1 MTIRWGSLIATPAG
15 EIEWGRVVHL
25 LSGVACVIAIVL
37 LVLDALGHV
46 PNSEAVTTSVWAG
59 MLPITG
65 GQIAGAVSGRLTSSR
80 IQSGAAPGR
89 RAGEGPTGTT
99 AERPIDGGGA

>member
-1 MTIRWGSLIATPAG
+1 MIATPAG
-15 EIEWGRVVHL
+15 EIEWPRVVHL
-25 LSGVACVIAIVL
+25 LSALACVVAIAL
-37 LVLDALGHV
+37 LVADAFGFV

-65 GQIAGAVSGRLTSSR
+65 GQIAGAVSGRLASSR

-89 RAGEGPTGTT
+89 RASDT
-99 AERPIDGGGA
+99 AERPIDGGNNGA

>member
-1 MTIRWGSLIATPAG
+1 MTIRWGSVIASPAG
-15 EIEWGRVVHL
+15 EIEWPRVAHL
-25 LSGVACVIAIVL
+25 LSAIACVVSLVL
-37 LVLDALGHV
+37 LVMDALGLV

-65 GQIAGAVSGRLTSSR
+65 GQIAGAVSGRLASSR

-89 RAGEGPTGTT
+89 RASDTAEQPTGGPP
-99 AERPIDGGGA
+99 A